1 MRLLGCLVF
10 LVGGMVFM
18 VTLLALLTDKAG
30 G

>member
-1 MRLLGCLVF
+1 LVF